1 MDNVEPVNKTKL
13 LRYDSLDI
21 TILNMLVYIQF
32 KILLR

>member
-21 TILNMLVYIQF
+21 MILNMLVYIQF
-32 KILLR
+32 KIPLR